1 MEKSQFVDIA
11 ILDETLVR
19 RFKHIAINRNQIL
32 VEILDRKCAKG
43 GFSLTL

>member
-11 ILDETLVR
+11 ILDETPVR
-19 RFKHIAINRNQIL
+19 RLKHIAINRNQIL
-32 VEILDRKCAKG
+32 VKILDRKCAKG